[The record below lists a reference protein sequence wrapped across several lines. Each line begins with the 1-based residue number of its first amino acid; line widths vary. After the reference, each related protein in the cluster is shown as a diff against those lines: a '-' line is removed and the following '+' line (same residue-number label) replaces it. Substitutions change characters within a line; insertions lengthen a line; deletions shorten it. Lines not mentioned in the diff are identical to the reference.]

1 MERDSSPEEKL
12 LNLIKGKHKSAFPPE
27 DMVKPK
33 GEEEVLEHTDL
44 EKKRKDAETE
54 KRLSQT
60 KERVEREL
68 AAGQEAEVPV
78 KEERK
83 PELAIEI
90 KHSQPEIVKPEKE
103 AQRKEFKKPSNID
116 EKIEESSAPPAR
128 RSKPFLNSVLLYI
141 IGGLLLLV
149 LTAFIL
155 FGGLLDKDTTEIQNL
170 QNLIASISEKTEVQ
184 PDEADKQAQKPK
196 KVDEKPL
203 QRKDNASFT
212 DYQDLLKKKS
222 IFVSPV
228 SRNKTKISEPSS
240 LQELIKDLKLV
251 GIVPGDEPQA
261 IIEDKKSGQTFFLKE
276 GEEMQNMK
284 IEKISTGRVLL
295 SYDGETITLS
305 L

>member
-1 MERDSSPEEKL
+1 MERDPSPEEKL

-27 DMVKPK
+27 DMVKLRR
-33 GEEEVLEHTDL
+33 EEEELEHTDL

-54 KRLSQT
+54 KRLSKT

-68 AAGQEAEVPV
+68 AAGHEAEVPV
-78 KEERK
+78 KEERR
-83 PELAIEI
+83 PEPAIEI
-90 KHSQPEIVKPEKE
+90 KHPQPETVEPEKE
-103 AQRKEFKKPSNID
+103 AQRKEFKKPSDID
-116 EKIEESSAPPAR
+116 EKIEELSAPPAK
-128 RSKPFLNSVLLYI
+128 RSKPFLNSTHLYI

-149 LTAFIL
+149 LAAFIL
-155 FGGLLDKDTTEIQNL
+155 FGGLLGKDTTEIQNL
-170 QNLIASISEKTEVQ
+170 QNFIASISEKTEVQ
-184 PDEADKQAQKPK
+184 TDEPDKQAQKPK

-203 QRKDNASFT
+203 QRKDTASFT

-228 SRNKTKISEPSS
+228 SRNRTKISQPSS
-240 LQELIKDLKLV
+240 LQELIKGLKLV

-276 GEEMQNMK
+276 GEEIQNMK
-284 IEKISTGRVLL
+284 IEKISTGKVLL